1 MNRTPF
7 FEEART
13 AHKWFPMDKNYILKE
28 AQLGS
33 RQELVE
39 WTSRFVTQFYQLEHN
54 PLGLVDETISVIQ
67 KSSFEQWDLLHPI
80 YAKLAAIY
88 RHKHG
93 EVQLQFLFDGD
104 DHFDKYVSEWQET
117 FTNWLHE
124 LCKSRYFLRALL
136 EITVFKNHGEHEIH
150 LINNRLQSHIEH
162 HFGLRIYRYR
172 GIQELEA
179 A

>member
-33 RQELVE
+33 RQELIE
-39 WTSRFVTQFYQLEHN
+39 WTTKFVRSFYQSEHN
-54 PLGLVDETISVIQ
+54 PLGLIDDTISKIQ
-67 KSSFEQWDLLHPI
+67 GARFEQWDMLYPT

-93 EVQLQFLFDGD
+93 EVQLQILFDGD
-104 DHFDKYVSEWQET
+104 DHFDKYLSEWKQT
-117 FTNWLHE
+117 YGRWLTD
-124 LCKSRYFLRALL
+124 LCQSRFFLRALL
-136 EITVFKNHGEHEIH
+136 EITVFQNHGEHQLL

-162 HFGLRIYRYR
+162 YFGLRIYKYR
-172 GIQELEA
+172 GIQELTA